1 MLRGI
6 APLLLLITSLVGQD
20 RVPPEFV
27 YHRVWAIVPLI
38 GTGKPGDPR
47 RPMFTSPADKPGANQ
62 QGAKVAISD
71 HSGIIGYSMQL
82 SDDRK
87 FALVEFVGATPADLK
102 FIVNANVP
110 GVKAFER
117 GAATKAQVEAEFK
130 KFKQNFKM
138 DSIATRA
145 Q

>member
-6 APLLLLITSLVGQD
+6 AALLLLTTSVFAQN

-38 GTGKPGDPR
+38 GTGKPGDPI
-47 RPMFTSPADKPGANQ
+47 RPMFTPPPDAP
-62 QGAKVAISD
+62 GAKVQVRD
-71 HSGIIGYSMQL
+71 HSGLIGYSMQL

-87 FALVEFVGATPADLK
+87 SALVEFVGATPADLK
-102 FIVNANVP
+102 FIVNSNVP
-110 GVKAFER
+110 GVKVFER
-117 GAATKAQVEAEFK
+117 GTATKAQVETEFK
-130 KFKQNFKM
+130 KYKQNFKI